1 MNKNI
6 ESLLREIHEKDVRE
20 LAENHIRGVAFD
32 EEKKEIAVLID
43 KRYAMN
49 LFQSSKYLPHFIGA
63 LRKCFGEKIHIVLR
77 LYHPHR
83 AHEREMLIP
92 HSVHY

>member
-6 ESLLREIHEKDVRE
+6 ESLLYKIHEKDVRE
-20 LAENHIRGVAFD
+20 LAEDHIRDISFD
-32 EEKKEIAVLID
+32 EAKKEVTVRID

-49 LFQSSKYLPHFIGA
+49 LLQSSRYISHFIGG
-63 LRKCFGEKIHIVLR
+63 LRKCFGDETHIVLR
-77 LYHPHR
+77 LDHPHH

-92 HSVHY
+92 HAVHY

>member
-6 ESLLREIHEKDVRE
+6 KSFLQEIHEKDVQE
-20 LAENHIRGVAFD
+20 LAEDHVRDVIFD
-32 EEKKEIAVLID
+32 EVKKEVTVLID

-49 LFQSSKYLPHFIGA
+49 LLQSAHYISHFIGA
-63 LRKCFGEKIHIVLR
+63 LRKCFGEKTHVVLR
-77 LYHPHR
+77 LDHPHH

-92 HSVHY
+92 LFVHY